1 MVRRLLQGTV
11 TVLLVLGLG
20 WAGAAWPAQA
30 DAPETQTV
38 VLHPTRVAYLRI
50 DFDYN
55 FKNALPPF
63 ANEPALTGKKTA
75 RGLIPTVPPTPILRN
90 ITDNELYVK
99 ADHSPDFSLGS
110 SVMYQSR
117 YDGHVLFENLQ
128 VSTEQDSLAIPY
140 TIRMYTYE
148 SGCAGW
154 FEVLSG
160 WSGRFDLDGRTW
172 TLGIVDNLDGQIDD
186 RDLLSLSVSK
196 ETREALFIRDCPVPQ
211 TLFFAGH
218 ALHLGFSFKAV
229 ASEIILEATLAEIR
243 PAMGQ
248 LDIQAEGCSHLRL
261 REDRQMVLLSR
272 PAGTISLP
280 VGNYR
285 VDNCI
290 LHSGSNE
297 RMAPRFVS
305 CDRTV
310 SIRPSQTTAFSV
322 GAPLRNSVEVSQERN
337 LLRLRHQLTGAAG
350 ERYECLDPRN
360 GPSFTI
366 YKGPLKIAGGTFP
379 FG

>member
-1 MVRRLLQGTV
+1 MVRASVHKVV
-11 TVLLVLGLG
+11 TSVLVLGFG
-20 WAGAAWPAQA
+20 WAGSAWSSQA
-30 DAPETQTV
+30 DTPVTQTV
-38 VLHPTRVAYLRI
+38 VLRPTRAAYLRI
-50 DFDYN
+50 DFNYN

-63 ANEPALTGKKTA
+63 ANEPALTRKKTA

-90 ITDNELYVK
+90 ITDSQLYVK
-99 ADHSPDFSLGS
+99 ADHNPDFSIGS
-110 SVMYQSR
+110 FVTYQSR
-117 YDGHVLFENLQ
+117 YDGHILFENLK
-128 VSTEQDSLAIPY
+128 VSTERDSLAIPY

-148 SGCAGW
+148 ALCAGW
-154 FEVLSG
+154 FEVISG
-160 WSGRFDLDGRTW
+160 WSGRFDLDGEQW

-186 RDLLSLSVSK
+186 RDLLSLSTGK
-196 ETREALFIRDCPVPQ
+196 ETLFIRDCPVPQ
-211 TLFFAGH
+211 ALFFAGH
-218 ALHLGFSFKAV
+218 ALRLDFSFTSV
-229 ASEIILEATLAEIR
+229 ASETILEATLTEIR

-248 LDIQAEGCSHLRL
+248 LDIKAEGCSHLRL
-261 REDRQMVLLSR
+261 RDDRQIVLLSR
-272 PAGTISLP
+272 PAGTIALP

-297 RMAPRFVS
+297 RMAPKFVS

-310 SIRPSQTTAFSV
+310 SVSPGQTTILAV
-322 GAPLRNSVEVSQERN
+322 GAPLSNGVEVSHEGN

-350 ERYECLDPRN
+350 ERYECLDRRHS
-360 GPSFTI
+360 PSFAI

>member
-1 MVRRLLQGTV
+1 MIA
-11 TVLLVLGLG
+11 LLVLGNER
-20 WAGAAWPAQA
+20 AWSAQG
-30 DAPETQTV
+30 DTPVTQTV
-38 VLHPTRVAYLRI
+38 VLRPTKGPGLRI
-50 DFDYN
+50 DFNYN
-55 FKNALPPF
+55 LSNALPPF
-63 ANEPALTGKKTA
+63 ENEPALLGKKTA

-99 ADHSPDFSLGS
+99 ADHNPDFSLGS
-110 SVMYQSR
+110 SVTYQSR
-117 YDGHVLFENLQ
+117 YDGHVLFENLK
-128 VSTEQDSLAIPY
+128 VLTERDSLAIPY

-148 SGCAGW
+148 TGCAGW
-154 FEVLSG
+154 FEVISG
-160 WSGRFDLDGRTW
+160 WSGRFDLDGEQW

-186 RDLLSLSVSK
+186 RDLLSLSTRR
-196 ETREALFIRDCPVPQ
+196 ETQEALFIRDCPVPQ

-218 ALHLGFSFKAV
+218 TLRLGFSFKSM
-229 ASEIILEATLAEIR
+229 ASETVLEATLTEIR

-248 LDIQAEGCSHLRL
+248 LDVKTNGCSHLRL
-261 REDRQMVLLSR
+261 RDDGQIVLLSR
-272 PAGTISLP
+272 PTGIISLP

-297 RMAPRFVS
+297 RFPPKFVS

-310 SIRPSQTTAFSV
+310 SVRPGQTAAFSV
-322 GAPLRNSVEVSQERN
+322 GAPLSNSVEVSREKN

-350 ERYECLDPRN
+350 ERYECLDRRN
-360 GPSFTI
+360 SPSFAI

>member
-20 WAGAAWPAQA
+20 WAGPAWSAQA
-30 DAPETQTV
+30 EAPATQTV

-50 DFDYN
+50 NFDYN

-63 ANEPALTGKKTA
+63 ENEPALTGKKTA

-90 ITDNELYVK
+90 ITDSELYVK
-99 ADHSPDFSLGS
+99 TDHNPDFSIGS
-110 SVMYQSR
+110 FVTYQSR
-117 YDGHVLFENLQ
+117 YDGHILFENLK
-128 VSTEQDSLAIPY
+128 VSTERDSLAIPY

-148 SGCAGW
+148 TLCAGW
-154 FEVLSG
+154 FEVISG
-160 WSGRFDLDGRTW
+160 WSGRFDLDGETW

-186 RDLLSLSVSK
+186 RDVLSLSVSK
-196 ETREALFIRDCPVPQ
+196 ETREALFINNCPVPK

-218 ALHLGFSFKAV
+218 TLRLDFSFKSM
-229 ASEIILEATLAEIR
+229 ASETILEATLTEIR
-243 PAMGQ
+243 PALGQ
-248 LDIQAEGCSHLRL
+248 LDIKAEGCSHLRL
-261 REDRQMVLLSR
+261 RDDSQIVLLSR
-272 PAGTISLP
+272 PAGTFSLP

-290 LHSGSNE
+290 LHGGSNE

-310 SIRPSQTTAFSV
+310 TIRPGQVTAFAI
-322 GAPLRNSVEVSQERN
+322 GAPLSNSVEVSQERN

-350 ERYECLDPRN
+350 ERYECLDRYHS
-360 GPSFTI
+360 PSFAI